1 MIIGSQHQVNPLLN
15 SGSHDFRQQINRRI
29 TPENLPAN
37 TPSLPTPSQEKRDA
51 ARQATVHA
59 IEVNSSK
66 KQVETYMNAT
76 ANTRDESN
84 NTSIFAPDPVD
95 VYAASLKLS
104 RRKELI
110 YMMEQVGDRQT
121 QGLAVNIVV

>member
-1 MIIGSQHQVNPLLN
+1 MTQ
-15 SGSHDFRQQINRRI
+15 
-29 TPENLPAN
+29 
-37 TPSLPTPSQEKRDA
+37 PSQEKRDA

-59 IEVNSSK
+59 IEINTSK
-66 KQVETYMNAT
+66 KQVETYLNAT
-76 ANTRDESN
+76 ATSRDESHES
-84 NTSIFAPDPVD
+84 TVFAPDPVD

-110 YMMEQVGDRQT
+110 YMMEQVGERQT